1 MVAER
6 VWLVHRGGFAA
17 ARVLHAGMPG
27 AEGVENL
34 PEGKCRVKLEH
45 GGETLDVDEEDVEK
59 VGSVCLCVTTT
70 CLEKVCSFLCITVTN
85 FDTVSYFLT
94 QTIVITHFNKQIMK
108 FIPIQV
114 YHSTA

>member
-59 VGSVCLCVTTT
+59 VNLV
-70 CLEKVCSFLCITVTN
+70 FLWV
-85 FDTVSYFLT
+85 
-94 QTIVITHFNKQIMK
+94 
-108 FIPIQV
+108 IPIV
-114 YHSTA
+114 YWNINGEG

>member
-1 MVAER
+1 MALQAYDPWLMELGFHFLLLFYFQAKTDDDLASDKAWMVLER

-45 GGETLDVDEEDVEK
+45 GGEVLDVDEEDVEK
-59 VGSVCLCVTTT
+59 V
-70 CLEKVCSFLCITVTN
+70 
-85 FDTVSYFLT
+85 
-94 QTIVITHFNKQIMK
+94 
-108 FIPIQV
+108 
-114 YHSTA
+114 